1 MTTINP
7 LSALGNL
14 GEATNSKTAI
24 ANDFDTFLTLL
35 TTQLQNQNP
44 LEPLDT
50 NQFTQQLVQFSEV
63 EQAIKSN
70 ENLENLLQLQAA
82 TAVTNSVAYIGK
94 TVELSG
100 TTQTLANGQASWP
113 INAAADATAATFTI
127 KDQSG
132 NVVFTETKPL
142 SQGSTDYSWNGQN
155 ISGGKAPDGNYTLE
169 IAATDTN
176 GVAVNVDIASSGIV
190 DGVDL
195 SGNSLVLLVG
205 GARVNIEDVTTIK
218 Q

>member
-7 LSALGNL
+7 LASLSNI
-14 GEATNSKTAI
+14 GEATQSKTSI

-63 EQAIKSN
+63 EQQIQSN
-70 ENLENLLQLQAA
+70 QNLENLLKLQAA
-82 TAVTNSVAYIGK
+82 TAITNSVAYIGK

-100 TTQTLANGQASWP
+100 ATQTLASGEANWP
-113 INAAADATAATFTI
+113 IEAGGEAEAAIFTVKDA
-127 KDQSG
+127 SG
-132 NVVFTETKPL
+132 NTVFTETKPL
-142 SQGSTDYSWNGQN
+142 SEGSGTYSWNGETN
-155 ISGGKAPDGNYTLE
+155 DGDTAADGQYTLE
-169 IAATDTN
+169 VTATN
-176 GVAVNVDIASSGIV
+176 SEGVAVNVNIASAGV
-190 DGVDL
+190 VEGVDM
-195 SGNSLVLLVG
+195 SGDSLVLLVNG
-205 GARVNIEDVTTIK
+205 NRINLEDVTTIR

>member
-7 LSALGNL
+7 LAALSNI
-14 GEATNSKTAI
+14 GEATQSSTSI

-63 EQAIKSN
+63 EQQIQSN
-70 ENLENLLQLQAA
+70 QNLENLLKLQAA
-82 TAVTNSVAYIGK
+82 TAITNSVAYIGK

-100 TTQTLANGQASWP
+100 TTQALTAGEANWP
-113 INAAADATAATFTI
+113 IDAAGDAAAATFTI
-127 KDQSG
+127 RDSSG
-132 NVVFTETKPL
+132 NIIYTETKPL
-142 SQGSTDYSWNGQN
+142 DAGPGTYNWNGETN
-155 ISGGKAPDGNYTLE
+155 DGGTAPDGQYSLSIT
-169 IAATDTN
+169 ATNAD
-176 GVAVNVDIASSGIV
+176 GVAVGVNIASAGIV
-190 DGVDL
+190 EGVDM
-195 SGNSLVLLVG
+195 SGDSLVLLVNG
-205 GARVNIEDVTTIK
+205 QKVSLEDVTTIR